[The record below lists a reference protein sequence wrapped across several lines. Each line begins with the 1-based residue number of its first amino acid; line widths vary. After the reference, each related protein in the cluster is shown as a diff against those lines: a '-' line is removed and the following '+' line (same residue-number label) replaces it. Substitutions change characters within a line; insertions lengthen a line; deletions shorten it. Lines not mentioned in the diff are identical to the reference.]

1 MLTGATQQ
9 FTAEA
14 ELSDGSTSTTGFD
27 WSVAGGGAISV
38 SGLFTAPGSPQT
50 ADITVTATLKGV
62 SGTAVI
68 SEIKAP
74 IPDPASI
81 TVTGGGLTGDTLT
94 LTVPDATNLTSSVSP
109 AGAPQG
115 VTWEIADPTKATV
128 TTAGRVTAVAAGST
142 TLTVKSS
149 TKPSVTKVINVVVNP
164 QPPTI
169 AAKAAITGKSG
180 GDSVAFTDMFTVQRS
195 AASDYNFVVTPT
207 AAGTVNAAGQL
218 SLASTAS
225 GNVTVK
231 ATHKTETSVTATAN
245 INGVTPLPTIE
256 AKAPI
261 TGKVGGS
268 TTAFTTM
275 FTATNSAASDYNFVV
290 TPTEAGTVSAAGL
303 LTLADSASGDVT
315 VKATHKTVTSVT
327 ATATLTGVSPKATIT
342 GKIVGGKSAGGT
354 VTFAEM
360 FTVTN
365 SAATNYS
372 FVVTPTAAGSVNAT
386 SGLLT
391 LSDTANDSVTV
402 KATHKTQ
409 TSVTATS
416 TIEDVIPKLTGL
428 VVSAV
433 SDGSVAG
440 DTLTISDPSQPGVF
454 NIASVP
460 QGAPLGTIVYDVEG
474 TDADKLSITISGDAL
489 TITLSGAITSE
500 DTKVTLRT
508 DPGSAVFKTYT
519 VKSGA

>member
-1 MLTGATQQ
+1 MDSLLTGATQQ

-81 TVTGGGLTGDTLT
+81 AVTGGGLTGDTLT
-94 LTVPDATNLTSSVSP
+94 LTIPDATNLTASVSP

-115 VTWEIADPTKATV
+115 VTWEIADQTKATV
-128 TTAGRVTAVAAGST
+128 TTAGRVTAVEAGTT

-149 TKPSVTKVINVVVNP
+149 TKPSVTKTIDVVINP

-169 AAKAAITGKSG
+169 VAKSAITGKSG
-180 GDSVAFTDMFTVQRS
+180 GDTVEFADMFTV
-195 AASDYNFVVTPT
+195 
-207 AAGTVNAAGQL
+207 
-218 SLASTAS
+218 
-225 GNVTVK
+225 
-231 ATHKTETSVTATAN
+231 
-245 INGVTPLPTIE
+245 
-256 AKAPI
+256 
-261 TGKVGGS
+261 
-268 TTAFTTM
+268 
-275 FTATNSAASDYNFVV
+275 TNSAASDYNLVV
-290 TPTEAGTVSAAGL
+290 TPTAAGSVNASGL
-303 LTLADSASGDVT
+303 LTLANSASGDVT

-327 ATATLTGVSPKATIT
+327 ATATLTDVVPKATIT
-342 GKIVGGKSAGGT
+342 GKAVGGKSAGGT

-365 SAATNYS
+365 SAATNYN
-372 FVVTPTAAGSVNAT
+372 FVVTPTTAGSVNAT

-391 LSDTANDSVTV
+391 LSDTASDDVTV

-508 DPGSAVFKTYT
+508 DPGSTVFKTYT

>member
-1 MLTGATQQ
+1 MASLLTGATQQ
-9 FTAEA
+9 FTAQA

-27 WSVAGGGAISV
+27 WSVSGGGAISA

-62 SGTAVI
+62 SSTAVI

-81 TVTGGGLTGDTLT
+81 AVTGGGLTGDTLT
-94 LTVPDATNLTSSVSP
+94 ITVPDATSLTASVSP

-195 AASDYNFVVTPT
+195 AASDYNFVVTPS

-218 SLASTAS
+218 TLAGTAS
-225 GNVTVK
+225 GN
-231 ATHKTETSVTATAN
+231 
-245 INGVTPLPTIE
+245 
-256 AKAPI
+256 
-261 TGKVGGS
+261 
-268 TTAFTTM
+268 
-275 FTATNSAASDYNFVV
+275 
-290 TPTEAGTVSAAGL
+290 
-303 LTLADSASGDVT
+303 
-315 VKATHKTVTSVT
+315 
-327 ATATLTGVSPKATIT
+327 
-342 GKIVGGKSAGGT
+342 
-354 VTFAEM
+354 
-360 FTVTN
+360 
-365 SAATNYS
+365 
-372 FVVTPTAAGSVNAT
+372 
-386 SGLLT
+386 
-391 LSDTANDSVTV
+391 VTV

-416 TIEDVIPKLTGL
+416 TITVVESGL
-428 VVSAV
+428 
-433 SDGSVAG
+433 
-440 DTLTISDPSQPGVF
+440 P
-454 NIASVP
+454 
-460 QGAPLGTIVYDVEG
+460 
-474 TDADKLSITISGDAL
+474 
-489 TITLSGAITSE
+489 
-500 DTKVTLRT
+500 
-508 DPGSAVFKTYT
+508 
-519 VKSGA
+519 

>member
-1 MLTGATQQ
+1 MASLLTGATQQ

-50 ADITVTATLKGV
+50 ADITVTATLKDV

-81 TVTGGGLTGDTLT
+81 AVTGGGLTGDTLT
-94 LTVPDATNLTSSVSP
+94 ITVPDATNLTASVSP

-195 AASDYNFVVTPT
+195 S
-207 AAGTVNAAGQL
+207 
-218 SLASTAS
+218 
-225 GNVTVK
+225 
-231 ATHKTETSVTATAN
+231 
-245 INGVTPLPTIE
+245 
-256 AKAPI
+256 
-261 TGKVGGS
+261 
-268 TTAFTTM
+268 
-275 FTATNSAASDYNFVV
+275 
-290 TPTEAGTVSAAGL
+290 
-303 LTLADSASGDVT
+303 
-315 VKATHKTVTSVT
+315 
-327 ATATLTGVSPKATIT
+327 
-342 GKIVGGKSAGGT
+342 
-354 VTFAEM
+354 
-360 FTVTN
+360 
-365 SAATNYS
+365 ATNYN

-391 LSDTANDSVTV
+391 LSDTANDNVTV

-508 DPGSAVFKTYT
+508 DPGSTVFKTYT

>member
-1 MLTGATQQ
+1 MASLLTGATQQ

-14 ELSDGSTSTTGFD
+14 ELSDGSTSTAGFD

-81 TVTGGGLTGDTLT
+81 AVAGGGLTGDTLT
-94 LTVPDATNLTSSVSP
+94 ITVPDATSLTASVSP

-195 AASDYNFVVTPT
+195 AASDYNFVVTPS

-218 SLASTAS
+218 TLAGTAS
-225 GNVTVK
+225 GN
-231 ATHKTETSVTATAN
+231 
-245 INGVTPLPTIE
+245 
-256 AKAPI
+256 
-261 TGKVGGS
+261 
-268 TTAFTTM
+268 
-275 FTATNSAASDYNFVV
+275 
-290 TPTEAGTVSAAGL
+290 
-303 LTLADSASGDVT
+303 VT

-327 ATATLTGVSPKATIT
+327 ATASINGVTPLPTVVAKAAVAGKIGGDTVAFADMFTVTNSAVSDYNFVVTPTAAGSVNTSGLLTLADTATGDVSVKATHKTKTTVTATFNLTGVSPKAAIT
-342 GKIVGGKSAGGT
+342 GKTVSGKSAEGT
-354 VTFAEM
+354 ATFAEM
-360 FTVTN
+360 FTATN
-365 SAATNYS
+365 SAATNYD
-372 FVVTPTAAGSVNAT
+372 FVVTPSTAGSVNAT

-391 LSDTANDSVTV
+391 LSETATGDVTV

-416 TIEDVIPKLTGL
+416 TIT
-428 VVSAV
+428 VV
-433 SDGSVAG
+433 
-440 DTLTISDPSQPGVF
+440 
-454 NIASVP
+454 
-460 QGAPLGTIVYDVEG
+460 E
-474 TDADKLSITISGDAL
+474 
-489 TITLSGAITSE
+489 SE
-500 DTKVTLRT
+500 L
-508 DPGSAVFKTYT
+508 P
-519 VKSGA
+519 